1 MPDWL
6 WFLKRR
12 KRLDRRNE
20 RLDIKEWIS
29 AIVVYIVLAVAAAM
43 LFYDSLA
50 AALVFAPGFLLFI
63 KYVKKIRT
71 RKRKEQLTLEFLR
84 CLSSVSTSLSA
95 GISPENAFAAAASDM
110 EKMYGSRSVMKKELD
125 TLNLQTATGT
135 GLADALFDLAARIG
149 IADVYDFAVVFS
161 VAREKGANL
170 GSVIA
175 RCVGIMEQKTEAET
189 EASVLIRSKQYEQRI
204 MCIIPPG
211 IIAYLRLSSAGFI
224 RVLYHNSLGI
234 VVMSVCLLVYVFAI
248 WLSERIGDIRV

>member
-1 MPDWL
+1 MRC
-6 WFLKRR
+6 LKRR
-12 KRLDRRNE
+12 KRLNRSSE

-29 AIVVYIVLAVAAAM
+29 AISVYIVLAVAAAM

-50 AALVFAPGFLLFI
+50 AALVFAPGFPLFI
-63 KYVKKIRT
+63 RYVKNSVK
-71 RKRKEQLTLEFLR
+71 RKREEQLTEEFLR

-135 GLADALFDLAARIG
+135 GLADALFDLAARIR
-149 IADVYDFAVVFS
+149 IADVYDFAVVFA
-161 VAREKGANL
+161 VAKEKGANL
-170 GSVIA
+170 GSVIS
-175 RCVGIMEQKTEAET
+175 RCVGIMEQKIEAET
-189 EASVLIRSKQYEQRI
+189 EAAVMIRSKQYEQRI